1 MAIMLRIL
9 RKQTW
14 ERVSARFNDHTV
26 IGPGGDHGF
35 YSVKST
41 DELQMAEE
49 RFDGSAPVWES
60 VPIVTI
66 PAGEHPNVKK
76 QREEREAML
85 KKFTQDV
92 KDGKIK

>member
-1 MAIMLRIL
+1 MTLMLRIL

-41 DELQMAEE
+41 DELQMAEATS
-49 RFDGSAPVWES
+49 DGSEPLWVPVP
-60 VPIVTI
+60 VATI
-66 PAGEHPNVKK
+66 PAGEHPNVKAR
-76 QREEREAML
+76 REEREAMMAKFSRTSKT
-85 KKFTQDV
+85 KK
-92 KDGKIK
+92 